1 MARLSKNSHTDIPEG
16 ERFVFWGLA
25 PDKPRYD
32 GVFMLDALHSELEA
46 MGIDW
51 RARRVVFHGWRHFY
65 AALAMRQRA

>member
-1 MARLSKNSHTDIPEG
+1 
-16 ERFVFWGLA
+16 
-25 PDKPRYD
+25 
-32 GVFMLDALHSELEA
+32 MLDALHSELEA